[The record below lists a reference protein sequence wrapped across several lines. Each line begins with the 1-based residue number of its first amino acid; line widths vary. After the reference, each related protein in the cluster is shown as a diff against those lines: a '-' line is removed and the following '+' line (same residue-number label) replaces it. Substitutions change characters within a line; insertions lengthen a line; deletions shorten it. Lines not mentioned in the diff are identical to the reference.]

1 MDPIL
6 SPHVPELFIT
16 LTQRFGLLLA
26 GGFAIMTVTSL
37 DKLGPRRGD
46 AAELVMLEII
56 NIPGTD
62 ATAEAK

>member
-26 GGFAIMTVTSL
+26 GGFAIMTFAPL
-37 DKLGPRRGD
+37 DKVGPGR
-46 AAELVMLEII
+46 
-56 NIPGTD
+56 
-62 ATAEAK
+62 